1 MASRT
6 APDYAQSVCLS
17 LSVPCAG
24 HGAAAH
30 EGRSIHDAVIHRL
43 RAVHGELQRLLALH
57 KLLRLLNRLRAEGTA
72 RLMASKGGGGRVGS
86 APPWRR
92 PADCL
97 SARTRR
103 QGAIINEQRLSYQL
117 STVHDTRSVLS
128 ECVAESQSQRGV
140 RGRWHISQPVRFSSS
155 CRGARKVANEMFKSS
170 KVRSI

>member
-1 MASRT
+1 MSDATVTFALSRDT
-6 APDYAQSVCLS
+6 VTMSPRLPVLPDTLMRSCRNFSCEAMGRGGVGGGQSNGPDYAQSVCLS

-72 RLMASKGGGGRVGS
+72 RLMASKGRGGRVGS
-86 APPWRR
+86 APPWRW

-103 QGAIINEQRLSYQL
+103 QGAIINEQRNS
-117 STVHDTRSVLS
+117 
-128 ECVAESQSQRGV
+128 
-140 RGRWHISQPVRFSSS
+140 
-155 CRGARKVANEMFKSS
+155 KS
-170 KVRSI
+170 K